1 MFSHRALKNT
11 DAGEIVKFPVSADEL
26 FFLFPKADYPLR
38 SEVLVNEA
46 QKRSHPTV
54 VLFEGAL
61 AGYGNFIKAE
71 RGEFCS
77 IGNVVVNPEIRR
89 KGVASYLMDSLTSI
103 AFKELSAKSVKISCF
118 SSNTYGLLLYHKL
131 DFVPYSME
139 VRNKPNGEQVALI
152 HMVKYAT

>member
-1 MFSHRALKNT
+1 MFSHRALENT
-11 DAGEIVKFPVSADEL
+11 AAEEIVKFPASADEL

-38 SEVLVNEA
+38 TEVLVNEA

-54 VLFEGAL
+54 VLFEGVL
-61 AGYGNFIKAE
+61 AGYGNFVKAE
-71 RGEFCS
+71 LGEFCS

-89 KGVASYLMDSLTSI
+89 KGVASYLVGTLTSI

-131 DFVPYSME
+131 CFSPCSME
-139 VRNKPNGEQVALI
+139 VRKKPNGEQVALI

>member
-11 DAGEIVKFPVSADEL
+11 DAEEIVKFPESADEL
-26 FFLFPKADYPLR
+26 FFLFPKADYPL
-38 SEVLVNEA
+38 SPEVLVNEA
-46 QKRSHPTV
+46 QKRLHPTV
-54 VLFEGAL
+54 VLYEGVL

-71 RGEFCS
+71 LGEFCS
-77 IGNVVVNPEIRR
+77 IGNVVVNPELRR
-89 KGVASYLMDSLTSI
+89 KGVASYLVDTLTSI

-131 DFVPYSME
+131 GFSPCSME
-139 VRNKPNGEQVALI
+139 VRKKPNGEQVALI

>member
-1 MFSHRALKNT
+1 MFSHRMLENT
-11 DAGEIVKFPVSADEL
+11 DAEGIVKFPASADEL

-38 SEVLVNEA
+38 PEVLVNEA
-46 QKRSHPTV
+46 KKRSHPTV
-54 VLFEGAL
+54 VFFEGVL

-71 RGEFCS
+71 RGNSCS

-89 KGVASYLMDSLTSI
+89 KGVASYLVDTLTSI
-103 AFKELSAKSVKISCF
+103 AFKELSANSVKISCF

-131 DFVPYSME
+131 GFSPYSME
-139 VRNKPNGEQVALI
+139 VRKKPDGEQIALI